1 MKLKR
6 GDVVVCKKTPY
17 YPGLVKRVA
26 RDGSWADVDWGTHSK
41 RMPTQSLVKPREV
54 RVPGLEPWDGALTAW
69 LIQPDGDSGVV
80 VDVPKL

>member
-1 MKLKR
+1 MAAVLHR
-6 GDVVVCKKTPY
+6 FWTKTA
-17 YPGLVKRVA
+17 GWWLGNEEVA

-69 LIQPDGDSGVV
+69 LIQPDGESGVV